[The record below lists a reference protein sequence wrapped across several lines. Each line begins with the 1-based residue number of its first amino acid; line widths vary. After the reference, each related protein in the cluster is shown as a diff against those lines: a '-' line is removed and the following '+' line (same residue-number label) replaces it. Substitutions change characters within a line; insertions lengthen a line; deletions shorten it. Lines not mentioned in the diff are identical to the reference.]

1 VELKGIGVSPG
12 IAMGQALVLEREA
25 VPVFRLLLQPA
36 AVEGEV
42 QRLSRAVEASQKQI
56 LAIKDRLAREVGG
69 RHAYIFDAHLL
80 MLEDPL
86 LLDRAVAVIRE
97 DHVNSE
103 WALRT
108 VADQLHALFAEFTD
122 AYLRERSTD
131 IDDVLGRIQIN
142 LGGGA
147 DAPSLSHLP
156 GSFVLVTEDLTP
168 SEAAELDWERVLAV
182 TMDAGS
188 PTHHTAILARSF
200 GIPAVAGL
208 QDATRRV
215 PPGSLVV
222 VDGTG
227 GRVVVEP
234 TAPTLEGFRA
244 VQQRHKLEEERLQA
258 TSALAAV
265 TRDGIRVS
273 LQANAEFPD
282 EAETALLYGAEGIGL
297 FRSEY
302 LLGRSREWPAE
313 KRQLDVYRRLIEMMR
328 PYPVTI
334 RTWDVGPEDL
344 APGGPTSPNPALGER
359 SLRLLRRAPDAFRG
373 QLRALLQAAA
383 YGPLRIMFPFVSGP
397 ADLEEARELLDQ
409 VRQELRRE
417 GLPSGEGV
425 PVGVT
430 VEVPSA
436 ALTADLLA
444 PRVDFFSVGT
454 NDLIQYLLAVD
465 RTDPRVSAYY
475 QPLHPAVLRAVR
487 GVVQAAAG
495 AAIPV
500 SICGEMAADPATALV
515 LVGLGVRE
523 LSMSPAAIPHVKA
536 ALRGASAARLEEVAE
551 ACLGLPTAEE
561 IAARL
566 RAELSDALAARP
578 VFQGE

>member
-1 VELKGIGVSPG
+1 MELKGIGVSPG
-12 IAMGQALVLEREA
+12 VAVGPALVVEREA
-25 VPVFRLLLQPA
+25 VPVFRLLLAPE

-42 QRLSRAVEASQKQI
+42 QRLSRAVEVSQKQ
-56 LAIKDRLAREVGG
+56 LLGIKERLAREVGG
-69 RHAYIFDAHLL
+69 SHAYIFDAHLL

-86 LLDRAVAVIRE
+86 LLDRAVTVIRE

-108 VADQLHALFAEFTD
+108 VAEQLHALFDEFTD

-131 IDDVLGRIQIN
+131 LDDVLGRIQIN
-142 LGGGA
+142 LGGAA
-147 DAPSLSHLP
+147 DAPSLSRLP
-156 GSFVLVTEDLTP
+156 DSFVLVTEDLTP
-168 SEAAELDWERVLAV
+168 SQAAELDWERVLAV

-208 QDATRRV
+208 QEAVRRV

-227 GRVVVEP
+227 GRLVVEP

-244 VQQRHKLEEERLQA
+244 VQVRHKLEEARLQA
-258 TSALAAV
+258 MSTLPAV
-265 TRDGIRVS
+265 TRDGMRVS

-282 EAETALLYGAEGIGL
+282 EADTALLYGAEGIGL

-313 KRQLDVYRRLIEMMR
+313 NRQLEVYRRLVELMR
-328 PYPVTI
+328 PHPVTV

-359 SLRLLRRAPDAFRG
+359 SLRLLRRA
-373 QLRALLQAAA
+373 LLQAAA
-383 YGPLRIMFPFVSGP
+383 HGPLRIMFPFVSGP
-397 ADLEEARELLDQ
+397 ADLDEARELLDT
-409 VRQELRRE
+409 VRHQLRRE
-417 GLPSGEGV
+417 GLPCGESV

-444 PRVDFFSVGT
+444 SRVDFFSVGT

-465 RTDPRVSAYY
+465 RTDPRVSVHY
-475 QPLHPAVLRAVR
+475 QPLHPAVLRAIR
-487 GVVQAAAG
+487 GVVSAAQAAG
-495 AAIPV
+495 LPV
-500 SICGEMAADPATALV
+500 SICGEMAAEPATALV

-536 ALRGASAARLEEVAE
+536 ALRGASTDRLEEVAD
-551 ACLGLPTAEE
+551 ACLGLRTAVE
-561 IAARL
+561 IEARL
-566 RAELSDALAARP
+566 REALADALAARP
-578 VFQGE
+578 LFQGE